1 MVKKH
6 DSTNSSTW
14 PLSGRCTEQKHQ
26 RRRDNGIR
34 AAGVA
39 LPCHCVEN
47 GEATFWLGV
56 VAFGKQAEALFPMY
70 HLREWIYQGKIA
82 DHRTKNNA
90 ELTPEEK
97 IDKHLL
103 ALAEYQIVRSL
114 CNHSKHYK
122 TGPSNKEHETVEIKG
137 PRAGLMRCGDSLG
150 MSHFIVDGRDIRD
163 IFVVVY
169 RAYYEYFESLRSNS

>member
-1 MVKKH
+1 M
-6 DSTNSSTW
+6 
-14 PLSGRCTEQKHQ
+14 SGLF
-26 RRRDNGIR
+26 GM
-34 AAGVA
+34 
-39 LPCHCVEN
+39 
-47 GEATFWLGV
+47 GEAKDMFVHLQKKWGNFYENPTEEGLIDT
-56 VAFGKQAEALFPMY
+56 LFPMY

-90 ELTPEEK
+90 ELTLEEK